1 MSFYVYQKNPL
12 SALCPSLVFSSHT
25 ASAHFI
31 WGSARQIVFRWN
43 LHSLSYLVKASQSNP
58 IAALVNLRLCLLV
71 YGRVMSA
78 GNFDKKSAIFVK
90 IATLLLGITTL
101 FNFFVS
107 HSFLEK
113 YVTGGLTALTFL
125 LSLCLLLLSKQNT

>member
-1 MSFYVYQKNPL
+1 MSIKKIL
-12 SALCPSLVFSSHT
+12 SLLC
-25 ASAHFI
+25 
-31 WGSARQIVFRWN
+31 
-43 LHSLSYLVKASQSNP
+43 
-58 IAALVNLRLCLLV
+58 ALVWFSQAILHLLILFGAPLGKLFFGGIYTVFPIWLRPANLILLLLWSTFAYAYLV

-125 LSLCLLLLSKQNT
+125 LSLWLLLLSKQNT